1 MASGKGK
8 SGPSRPHVAVPRAV
22 LLTKEDL
29 ENFHHNV
36 ISREEVSNLRHETLP
51 RLSRASARMLTW
63 CTLLLLSTACIY
75 AFRSSLLPD
84 HFFKDSFA
92 KDAMRYGSVGL
103 LTWMALADTAR
114 TVWKKKSLW
123 IMVYR
128 FTGVV
133 LAVSLM
139 EFIFLSDP
147 GSINPLAF
155 AQLTSFLTVFVSLLL
170 GFFLSTSIRRW
181 VACVNGFLT
190 LFDII
195 RALQMQLITL
205 GIPRQNAVKALRFGL
220 LSGWLS
226 CRLLHVESRVG
237 PEQHAARDAM
247 WQEILTSKDLYLSL
261 TEAEFQKLQD
271 VQDPCPHL
279 WLWIASFMGRLA
291 SDGEI
296 PPMASPTYGRIVALA
311 NDAQNA
317 LKEIRICGE
326 VQIPY
331 LYTHTLAAIVHVN
344 NILSAISM
352 GLTLGSCL
360 AALLT
365 SVDSRLTLYGIDSR
379 PSMSA
384 SATFQILLI
393 QSLKCFCAPLLY
405 QACLEI
411 ALTLCVPFGPNCDEA
426 EIPGEQMVRHCAAE
440 CIACFELAASPPHWS
455 APAFKTGI
463 SHVPD
468 IERTKAQVR
477 QSG

>member
-1 MASGKGK
+1 MSDCVSSG
-8 SGPSRPHVAVPRAV
+8 S
-22 LLTKEDL
+22 
-29 ENFHHNV
+29 
-36 ISREEVSNLRHETLP
+36 
-51 RLSRASARMLTW
+51 
-63 CTLLLLSTACIY
+63 
-75 AFRSSLLPD
+75 
-84 HFFKDSFA
+84 
-92 KDAMRYGSVGL
+92 
-103 LTWMALADTAR
+103 
-114 TVWKKKSLW
+114 
-123 IMVYR
+123 
-128 FTGVV
+128 
-133 LAVSLM
+133 
-139 EFIFLSDP
+139 
-147 GSINPLAF
+147 
-155 AQLTSFLTVFVSLLL
+155 
-170 GFFLSTSIRRW
+170 
-181 VACVNGFLT
+181 
-190 LFDII
+190 
-195 RALQMQLITL
+195 
-205 GIPRQNAVKALRFGL
+205 
-220 LSGWLS
+220 
-226 CRLLHVESRVG
+226 
-237 PEQHAARDAM
+237 
-247 WQEILTSKDLYLSL
+247 
-261 TEAEFQKLQD
+261 
-271 VQDPCPHL
+271 
-279 WLWIASFMGRLA
+279 
-291 SDGEI
+291 
-296 PPMASPTYGRIVALA
+296 
-311 NDAQNA
+311 
-317 LKEIRICGE
+317 GE

-455 APAFKTGI
+455 APAFKIGI